1 MEVMV
6 SVSKIIICVLGFIVC
21 WTSLRKDANEKK
33 EREEKEELRE
43 FYKMIGNDME
53 KYYRKKE

>member
-53 KYYRKKE
+53 TYYRKKE

>member
-1 MEVMV
+1 MEIMV
-6 SVSKIIICVLGFIVC
+6 GASKIIICVLGFIVC
-21 WTSLRKDANEKK
+21 CTSLRKDSNEKK

>member
-1 MEVMV
+1 MEIMV
-6 SVSKIIICVLGFIVC
+6 GVSKIIICVLGFIVC
-21 WTSLRKDANEKK
+21 CISLRKDSNEKK

-43 FYKMIGNDME
+43 YYKMIGNDME